1 MAYIIQIENKMQV
14 VADTLWTE
22 AEAPTAMTREKQDST
37 ENLILLNDSTK

>member
-1 MAYIIQIENKMQV
+1 MQV

-37 ENLILLNDSTK
+37 EKMILFNKSTKW